1 MREDCKTYLPPP
13 PPQAALHFHEKQ
25 YGASRQILHSLFARI
40 EVLDE
45 SLGVHV
51 CFLLLDVLL
60 HSARGNIHTDKDRER
75 FSQHAAALLSFLER
89 PHTFGPSPGAEND
102 SGAR

>member
-1 MREDCKTYLPPP
+1 MTKSLPFY
-13 PPQAALHFHEKQ
+13 PQAALHFHEKQ

-40 EVLDE
+40 EVLEE

-60 HSARGNIHTDKDRER
+60 HSARGNVHTDQDRER
-75 FSQHAAALLSFLER
+75 FSQHAAALLSYLER
-89 PHTFGPSPGAEND
+89 PHNFGPPLVVPPDND
-102 SGAR
+102 GTASAG